1 MNVPMPKTGEM
12 TLTEAMKV
20 YEQSYLGPRRL
31 AERSRVEYRN
41 DINDLIAFLH
51 NKGVVQL
58 GQVTTAHLKDY
69 MANLE
74 QRGYAVPTRRR
85 KVLSVKAFFGFMRE
99 YTSLP
104 HDPAFS
110 LASPP
115 IQLETP
121 RVLDAD
127 EIKRLRAACKDEV
140 RDTAIIELLLQTGIR
155 LSELVGI
162 TAEDVHLPAAK
173 GEMGS
178 VHIAPEAGAIERT
191 VPLNSKVSEALRAFM
206 AIRPPTTEPGL
217 FVTRRGTPLG
227 ARGFQALVD
236 RYLRLAGIGNAS
248 VHTLRHTF
256 AVNHLRRGSSLS
268 TVQGSLGLK
277 SLTALAVYNIP
288 PDPQAFA
295 QELETNA
302 L

>member
-1 MNVPMPKTGEM
+1 MSSQIPRSGEI
-12 TLTEAMKV
+12 TLTEAMQV

-51 NKGVVQL
+51 NKGVTKI
-58 GQVTTAHLKDY
+58 GQATTEHLKEY

-85 KVLSVKAFFGFMRE
+85 KVLSVKAFFSFMRE

-127 EIKRLRAACKDEV
+127 EIKRLRAACAEEV
-140 RDTAIIELLLQTGIR
+140 RDAAIIELLLQTGIR

-162 TAEDVHLPAAK
+162 NADDVHLSAAK
-173 GEMGS
+173 GDMGS
-178 VHIAPEAGAIERT
+178 VHIAGEAGAVERT
-191 VPLNSKVSEALRAFM
+191 VPLNSKASEAMRAFL
-206 AIRPPTTEPGL
+206 AIRPPTAERGL
-217 FVTRRGTPLG
+217 FVTRRGTSLG

-268 TVQGSLGLK
+268 TIQGSLGLK

>member
-1 MNVPMPKTGEM
+1 MSSQIPRSGEI
-12 TLTEAMKV
+12 TLTEAMQV

-51 NKGVVQL
+51 NKGVTKI
-58 GQVTTAHLKDY
+58 GQATTEHLKEY

-85 KVLSVKAFFGFMRE
+85 KVLSVKAFFSFMRE

-127 EIKRLRAACKDEV
+127 EINRLRAACAEEV
-140 RDTAIIELLLQTGIR
+140 RDAAIIELLLQTGIR

-162 TAEDVHLPAAK
+162 NADDVHLSAAK

-178 VHIAPEAGAIERT
+178 VHIAGEAGAVERT
-191 VPLNSKVSEALRAFM
+191 VPLNSKASEAMRAFL
-206 AIRPPTTEPGL
+206 AIRPPTAERGL
-217 FVTRRGTPLG
+217 FVTRRGTSLG

-268 TVQGSLGLK
+268 TIQGSLGLK

>member
-1 MNVPMPKTGEM
+1 MSSQIPRSGEI
-12 TLTEAMKV
+12 TLTEAMQV

-51 NKGVVQL
+51 NRGVTKI
-58 GQVTTAHLKDY
+58 GQATTEHLKEY

-85 KVLSVKAFFGFMRE
+85 KVLSVKAFFSFMRE

-127 EIKRLRAACKDEV
+127 EIKRLRAACAEEV
-140 RDTAIIELLLQTGIR
+140 RDAAIIELLLQTGIR

-162 TAEDVHLPAAK
+162 NADDVHLSAAK

-178 VHIAPEAGAIERT
+178 VHIAGEAGAVERT
-191 VPLNSKVSEALRAFM
+191 VPLNSKASEAMRAFL
-206 AIRPPTTEPGL
+206 AIRPPTAERGL

-236 RYLRLAGIGNAS
+236 RYLRLAGVGNAS

-268 TVQGSLGLK
+268 TIQGSLGLK

>member
-1 MNVPMPKTGEM
+1 MSSQIPRSGEI
-12 TLTEAMKV
+12 TLTEAMQV

-51 NKGVVQL
+51 NRGVTKI
-58 GQVTTAHLKDY
+58 GQATTEHLKEY

-85 KVLSVKAFFGFMRE
+85 KVLSVKAFFSFMRE

-127 EIKRLRAACKDEV
+127 EIKRLRAACAEEV
-140 RDTAIIELLLQTGIR
+140 RDAAIIELLLQTGIR

-162 TAEDVHLPAAK
+162 NADDVHLSAAM

-178 VHIAPEAGAIERT
+178 VHIAGEAGAVERT
-191 VPLNSKVSEALRAFM
+191 VPLNSKASEAMRAFL
-206 AIRPPTTEPGL
+206 AIRPPTAERGL

-236 RYLRLAGIGNAS
+236 RYLRLAGVGNAS

-268 TVQGSLGLK
+268 TIQGSLGLK